1 MAVTQLLRDI
11 LAVISSHRKG
21 SGESYIA
28 GGTALN
34 LLLAQPRRSRDIDI
48 FHDTRDAVQHSW
60 DRDRGLL
67 TEHGFSVEPVRE
79 LPALREALVRRG
91 SEQTLLQ
98 WTQDSAFRFF
108 PLVED
113 RLLGLSLHP
122 FDLATNK
129 VLALVG
135 RLEVR
140 DWIDVV
146 GCSARLQHLG
156 FLAWAACGKDPG
168 LNPDMIL
175 SEAVRSG
182 RYTQDEVALLDF
194 EGPAPDA
201 AALAREWKK
210 LLAEARVYL
219 AELPV
224 ESVGQCV
231 LNSKS
236 ELFRGPPEQ
245 LRQALRRG
253 EIRFHRGSIR
263 GAFPSFA
270 S

>member
-1 MAVTQLLRDI
+1 MALTQLQRDI

-48 FHDTRDAVQHSW
+48 FHDTREALLRSW
-60 DRDRGLL
+60 EVDCNLL
-67 TEHGFSVEPVRE
+67 REQGYTVEPILE
-79 LPALREALVRRG
+79 AAALREAFVRLG
-91 SEQTLLQ
+91 SGQTILQ

-113 RLLGLSLHP
+113 GLLGLSLHP

-146 GCSARLQHLG
+146 GCSANLQHLG

-175 SEAVRSG
+175 AEAARSG
-182 RYTQDEVALLDF
+182 RYTQDEIALLDF

-201 AALAREWKK
+201 AALARKWKE
-210 LLAEARVYL
+210 LLAEAREYL
-219 AELPV
+219 AVLPV

-231 LNSKS
+231 LDGKGA
-236 ELFRGPPEQ
+236 LFRGEPGQ
-245 LRQALRRG
+245 LRQDLRAG

-263 GAFPSFA
+263 GAFPSFI